1 VKALNG
7 ISLNAKIS
15 LGVAGMIM
23 LTFFTVQTCIVF
35 GLCEPTL
42 FLAKFGWGCVV
53 FFMPPFFKVVSE
65 FISNIKIREE
75 KVNAQLGGISRSN
88 LVVTLTMDGYII
100 KANDNFC
107 KLVGCTEGDMIK
119 KPHSAMVS
127 AEYAKSKE
135 YLEFWETL
143 RSGKSITGEF
153 ERVAKDG
160 SKRWLYGNYTPIK
173 NSKGEY
179 DTVLKIAT
187 DVTAQHE
194 AEEIVSQK
202 NSYLEHAAKIIRHD
216 MHSGINTYLPRG
228 IKSLNRRLNEEIVK
242 DLRISSPLKLIQ
254 DGLHHAQ
261 KVYAG
266 VYEFTNLVKEN
277 AQLNTSPCN
286 VKDIL
291 EDYLKLTAYKNQVV
305 LSDNLPTGLEVNEA
319 LFCTAID
326 NFIRNGLKY
335 NDSGTKWIK
344 IYLEA
349 NYHTGSYIVIE
360 DNGRGLTREEFIEFS
375 KPYKRKEGQKESGTG
390 LGLNIS
396 IEILK
401 EHGFNV
407 FAEKQDNGTK
417 LYIKI

>member
-1 VKALNG
+1 MKALSG

-15 LGVAGMIM
+15 LGVAGVIM
-23 LTFFTVQTCIVF
+23 MTFFAVQTCIVF

-65 FISNIKIREE
+65 FINNIKIREE
-75 KVNAQLGGISRSN
+75 KVNAQLGGINRSN

-107 KLVGCTEGDMIK
+107 KLVGCTERDMVK
-119 KPHSAMVS
+119 KPHSAMVTP
-127 AEYAKSKE
+127 EYAKSKE

-187 DVTAQHE
+187 DITTQHN
-194 AEEIVSQK
+194 AEEVVNQK
-202 NSYLEHAAKIIRHD
+202 NSYLEHAAKILRHD
-216 MHSGINTYLPRG
+216 MHSGINTYMPRG
-228 IKSLNRRLNEEIVK
+228 LGSLKRRLSENQIKELKIQA
-242 DLRISSPLKLIQ
+242 PLKMLEE
-254 DGLHHAQ
+254 GLKHTQ

-266 VYEFTNLVKEN
+266 VKEFTNLVKEKV
-277 AQLNTSPCN
+277 QLDTKNLNLKTILKNYLNSTSYT
-286 VKDIL
+286 K
-291 EDYLKLTAYKNQVV
+291 QVV
-305 LSDNLPTGLEVNEA
+305 IDELVEWEVNEP

-326 NFIRNGLKY
+326 NLIRNGLKY
-335 NDSGTKWIK
+335 NDSSTKTVM
-344 IYLEA
+344 IYMEGKNTLC
-349 NYHTGSYIVIE
+349 IQ
-360 DNGRGLTREEFIEFS
+360 DNGRGMSQKEFVELS
-375 KPYKRKEGQKESGTG
+375 KPYTRKKDQEESGSG
-390 LGLNIS
+390 LGLNIC
-396 IEILK
+396 IAILK
-401 EHGFNV
+401 EHKFTITV
-407 FAEKQDNGTK
+407 EKINPGTK
-417 LYIKI
+417 IRIRLQ